1 MIESKNY
8 REDDLQRLSVIADSL
23 CREVTALEDPQF
35 ANVVQWLRL
44 SANTLSKASTASS
57 LQCL

>member
-1 MIESKNY
+1 MSESINY
-8 REDDLQRLSVIADSL
+8 REDELQRLSVIADSL
-23 CREVTALEDPQF
+23 CMEVEALQDPQF

-44 SANTLSKASTASS
+44 SANTLTKASTASS